1 MSEER
6 TGRKESGEREPITF
20 LLPADLVSTLKQFC
34 KDYRVM
40 PERVVE
46 RALVEYFRE
55 GDMSH

>member
-6 TGRKESGEREPITF
+6 TGRKESGVREPITV
-20 LLPADLVSTLKQFC
+20 LLPKELLSTLYQFC

>member
-6 TGRKESGEREPITF
+6 TSGKESGAREPITL
-20 LLPADLVSTLKQFC
+20 LLPTELLSTLHQFC